1 MLPAIPKVSSLCKRS
16 SCETLSNAFEM
27 SKKLSLLVIDC
38 YQNQYI
44 YYQQSIEIDFNKNCL
59 EEKNIDL
66 VWVIYIPQGNLN
78 LIKY

>member
-1 MLPAIPKVSSLCKRS
+1 MLPAIPKVSSLCKRP

-27 SKKLSLLVIDC
+27 SKKIYLLVIDC
-38 YQNQYI
+38 YQNQDI

-66 VWVIYIPQGNLN
+66 VWVIYIPQGNLS